1 MVYLTAKLPAKD
13 VDLLIKTGKPNSRKI
28 HHLALNY
35 DAARESGKKV
45 KILNLDENNIYAT
58 RNCIFLSFDVALFI
72 IYQKGD
78 NDEYNETERS
88 GPA

>member
-35 DAARESGKKV
+35 DAARESGKKGQNT
-45 KILNLDENNIYAT
+45 KS
-58 RNCIFLSFDVALFI
+58 C
-72 IYQKGD
+72 
-78 NDEYNETERS
+78 
-88 GPA
+88 